1 MYSKTSIFELLS
13 SRFLCRNLTKG
24 LSDFCNDVESYIF
37 LISHVRIIGSDLNF
51 IHKSNN
57 LGNRHGPFATK
68 DVIFE
73 PSIVTLVFVDVEFR
87 L

>member
-1 MYSKTSIFELLS
+1 MYCKTSIFALLS
-13 SRFLCRNLTKG
+13 SRFLCRNRTKG
-24 LSDFCNDVESYIF
+24 LSDFCNDIESYIF
-37 LISHVRIIGSDLNF
+37 LTSHVRMMGSDLNC

-73 PSIVTLVFVDVEFR
+73 PSIVTLVFVVVELR